1 LSILIPSQYY
11 KSKKILTYPTKH
23 FSTDGCANETISFAN
38 TTFQTISNGTTDS
51 TLPTS
56 EPFFLFRI
64 SFYYQCLIGALTTIF
79 LGLVISYMTKKE
91 EAPVD
96 KSLIS
101 PVSHFLLPEAHES
114 QYRDVESALEILETD
129 SKSKDEN

>member
-1 LSILIPSQYY
+1 M
-11 KSKKILTYPTKH
+11 
-23 FSTDGCANETISFAN
+23 
-38 TTFQTISNGTTDS
+38 
-51 TLPTS
+51 
-56 EPFFLFRI
+56 
-64 SFYYQCLIGALTTIF
+64 IF